1 MNIWG
6 YCERCDRWFGCP
18 TDRATEW
25 ACPSCGMEPLRIE
38 NRILNGATVADNG
51 QGSQTSE

>member
-6 YCERCDRWFGCP
+6 YCERCDRWFECP
-18 TDRATEW
+18 TERATEW
-25 ACPSCGMEPLRIE
+25 ACPSCDMEPLRIE